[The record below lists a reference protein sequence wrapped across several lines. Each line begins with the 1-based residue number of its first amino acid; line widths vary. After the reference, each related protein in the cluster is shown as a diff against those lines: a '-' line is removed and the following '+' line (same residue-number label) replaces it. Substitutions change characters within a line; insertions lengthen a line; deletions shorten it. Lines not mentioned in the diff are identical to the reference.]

1 MADGSGP
8 TREEL
13 ADRLQKTIDQLRSVQ
28 DDLVGLLG
36 DIDREHQEGEEASG

>member
-1 MADGSGP
+1 MVDGSGP

-13 ADRLQKTIDQLRSVQ
+13 AERLQKTIDQLRSVQ

-36 DIDREHQEGEEASG
+36 DIDREQQEGGEASG